1 MKIWWCQEHKCS
13 SERSIYTCHNNYSK
27 NLCRL
32 VPMYLISEDEGS
44 RGQLAEVWGEL
55 SGLRHRIHELERR
68 TETSDEKQQ
77 PNRQPVAT

>member
-1 MKIWWCQEHKCS
+1 
-13 SERSIYTCHNNYSK
+13 
-27 NLCRL
+27 
-32 VPMYLISEDEGS
+32 MYLISEDEGS